1 MKCKIKN
8 NLLIYLEILYLKIK
22 ILIIDLLFQNL
33 IILNQVIDIITIKYF
48 LLNLIENGKRKTI
61 RK

>member
-33 IILNQVIDIITIKYF
+33 ISINQVIDIITIKYF